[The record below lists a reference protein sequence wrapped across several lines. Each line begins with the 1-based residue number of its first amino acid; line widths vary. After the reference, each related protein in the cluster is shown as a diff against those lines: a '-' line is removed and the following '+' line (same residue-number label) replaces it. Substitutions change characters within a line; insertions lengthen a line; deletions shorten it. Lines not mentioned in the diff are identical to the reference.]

1 MEEVNFPWT
10 LKGSAQCGVQSMTL
24 EESALGEDLMGS
36 VGGLPY
42 RPGVRKQGGEK
53 LKANF
58 YQNLSEGQL

>member
-36 VGGLPY
+36 VGDFPTG
-42 RPGVRKQGGEK
+42 QE
-53 LKANF
+53 
-58 YQNLSEGQL
+58 SENKMGRS